1 VVHQQLAAETYS
13 TEKIVSF
20 VSFLHVFCFCFGLR
34 LHISHHVYYSQVV
47 SAAKQI
53 SLIFTPHNLQSI
65 LLMSNNLLAGK
76 KGIIFGALDEKSIA
90 WKTALACHAQ
100 GAQIVL
106 TNAPVA
112 LRMGEINKLAEA
124 VQAPVIGADV
134 TNMDDLKKLFEE
146 AQKHFGGGVDFILH
160 SIGMSLNVRKGKH
173 YTEMNYEWNQKTLDI
188 SAMSLHRVLRTAWE
202 MDALNEW
209 GSVVA
214 LTYIAA
220 QRVFPDYNE
229 MADAKALLES
239 VARSFGYQYG
249 IRKKVRVNT
258 ISQSPTRTTAGSGV
272 KGFDAFIDY
281 AEKMSPLGNAS
292 AEACADYCVS
302 LFSDLGRF
310 VTMQNLFH
318 DGGFSFTG
326 VSEAVINSIMPP
338 TE

>member
-1 VVHQQLAAETYS
+1 MA
-13 TEKIVSF
+13 
-20 VSFLHVFCFCFGLR
+20 
-34 LHISHHVYYSQVV
+34 
-47 SAAKQI
+47 
-53 SLIFTPHNLQSI
+53 
-65 LLMSNNLLAGK
+65 NNLLKGK

-90 WKTALACHAQ
+90 WKTALKCYEE

-112 LRMGEINKLAEA
+112 LRMGEINKLAE
-124 VQAPVIGADV
+124 QCGNAPVVGADV
-134 TNMDDLKKLFEE
+134 TNMDDLKNLF
-146 AQKHFGGGVDFILH
+146 QKAMEHFGGGFDFILH

-188 SAMSLHRVLRTAWE
+188 SAMSLHKVLRTAWD

-209 GSVVA
+209 ASVVA

-239 VARSFGYQYG
+239 VTRMFGYYYG
-249 IRKKVRVNT
+249 QKKKVRVNT
-258 ISQSPTRTTAGSGV
+258 VSQSPTRTTAGSGV
-272 KGFDAFIDY
+272 KGFDSFIDY

-292 AEACADYCVS
+292 AEDCANYIVM
-302 LFSDLGRF
+302 LFSDFTRM

-326 VSEAVINSIMPP
+326 VSERVMDQKWMSIVDSDSRSR
-338 TE
+338 

>member
-1 VVHQQLAAETYS
+1 M
-13 TEKIVSF
+13 
-20 VSFLHVFCFCFGLR
+20 G
-34 LHISHHVYYSQVV
+34 
-47 SAAKQI
+47 KQI
-53 SLIFTPHNLQSI
+53 
-65 LLMSNNLLAGK
+65 LAGK

-90 WKTALACHAQ
+90 WKTALKCFDE
-100 GAQIVL
+100 GAQLVL

-112 LRMGEINKLAEA
+112 LRMGEINKLAEQCG
-124 VQAPVIGADV
+124 QAPVIGADV
-134 TNMDDLKKLFEE
+134 TNMDDLKSLFEG
-146 AQKHFGGGVDFILH
+146 AMKHFGGGVDFILH

-188 SAMSLHRVLRTAWE
+188 SAISLHKVLRTAWDL
-202 MDALNEW
+202 DAINEW

-239 VARSFGYQYG
+239 ITRMFGYYYG
-249 IRKKVRVNT
+249 VKKKVRINT

-272 KGFDAFIDY
+272 KGFEGFITY
-281 AEKMSPLGNAS
+281 AEKMSPLGNAT
-292 AEACADYCVS
+292 AEDCANYCA
-302 LFSDLGRF
+302 LMFSDYTRM

-326 VSEAVINSIMPP
+326 VTGAVIEQM
-338 TE
+338 EK

>member
-1 VVHQQLAAETYS
+1 MA
-13 TEKIVSF
+13 
-20 VSFLHVFCFCFGLR
+20 
-34 LHISHHVYYSQVV
+34 
-47 SAAKQI
+47 
-53 SLIFTPHNLQSI
+53 
-65 LLMSNNLLAGK
+65 NNLLAGK

-90 WKTALACHAQ
+90 WKTALKCYEQ
-100 GAQIVL
+100 GAQLVL

-124 VQAPVIGADV
+124 VKAPVIGADV
-134 TNMDDLKKLFEE
+134 TNMEDLKKLFEE
-146 AQKHFGGGVDFILH
+146 AQKHFGGKIDFVLH

-173 YTEMNYEWNQKTLDI
+173 YTELNYEWNQKTLDI
-188 SAMSLHRVLRTAWE
+188 SAMSLHRVLRTAWD
-202 MDALNEW
+202 MDALNDW

-239 VARSFGYQYG
+239 VTRSFGYYYG
-249 IRKKVRVNT
+249 ERNKVRINT
-258 ISQSPTRTTAGSGV
+258 VSQSPTRTTAGSGV
-272 KGFDAFIDY
+272 KGFDGFINY

-292 AEACADYCVS
+292 SDDCANYCVT
-302 LFSDLGRF
+302 LFSDLTRM

-326 VSEAVINSIMPP
+326 VTAGVIEQMASK
-338 TE
+338 